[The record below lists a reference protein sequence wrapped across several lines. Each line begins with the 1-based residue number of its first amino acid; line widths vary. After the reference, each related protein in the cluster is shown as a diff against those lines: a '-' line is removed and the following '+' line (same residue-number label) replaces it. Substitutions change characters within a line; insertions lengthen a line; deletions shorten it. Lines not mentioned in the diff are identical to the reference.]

1 MEGKMEVYIE
11 WLLANAM
18 LIIGIII
25 VLYGL
30 KKVYKRQTWGITTLA
45 IGVIIIVMF
54 YTMEDWEHILRSF
67 RSAWES
73 AFR

>member
-1 MEGKMEVYIE
+1 MMEVYIE

-18 LIIGIII
+18 LIAGILII
-25 VLYGL
+25 LYAL
-30 KKVYKRQTWGITTLA
+30 KKVYKRETWGITFLA
-45 IGVIIIVMF
+45 IGVVVIVLF
-54 YTMEDWEHILRSF
+54 YTVEDWEHILRAF